1 MKSTLHRGYRLL
13 SATLAGLPEMKCFE
27 NQAQRDRALAQI
39 ARQTGGDAGSLAGG
53 ISVLVVATLVTL
65 AVSQWLLGL
74 WNAPPLAVD
83 VVPVVVALLC
93 SWRVLCWL
101 HRRGFRPAL
110 RAQLVEAGV
119 PVCQQCGYL
128 LRGLARD
135 HARCPE
141 CGWPFSEAV
150 RRLLPESAAPVPA
163 PTQKFP

>member
-1 MKSTLHRGYRLL
+1 MKATLPRGYRLL

-27 NQAQRDRALAQI
+27 DQAQRDRALAQI
-39 ARQTGGDAGSLAGG
+39 AEQTGGQVGSLAGG
-53 ISVLVVATLVTL
+53 ISILVAATLVTL
-65 AVSQWLLGL
+65 AISQWLLQL

-83 VVPVVVALLC
+83 VVPLVLALFC
-93 SWRVLCWL
+93 SWKVLRWL

-128 LRGLARD
+128 LRGLAQD

-150 RRLLPESAAPVPA
+150 QRLLPEGPAPAPVP
-163 PTQKFP
+163 PQQLP